1 MNRTHQTNMNNSSS
15 NFRLLLQEA
24 RHQITSKLDC
34 WHILHSKAMQTAGR
48 GGKGHL
54 GSPGAHGW
62 NRKGR
67 W

>member
-1 MNRTHQTNMNNSSS
+1 MNRTHQTKLNDTPS

-24 RHQITSKLDC
+24 RRHIISKIDG
-34 WHILHSKAMQTAGR
+34 WHLLHAKALQTAGR
-48 GGKGHL
+48 GGKGHA
-54 GSPGAHGW
+54 GSSGAHGW